1 MMMHKWNFLMVSPF
15 CDSSRTHLYLV
26 KAINFKSPQI
36 TVFWKLNDDEDL
48 SSEAN
53 VETLRFKG
61 HTKIS
66 LEHVVKKYVTLNN

>member
-1 MMMHKWNFLMVSPF
+1 MMMITF
-15 CDSSRTHLYLV
+15 CDSSRTHLYFV

-36 TVFWKLNDDEDL
+36 TVFWKINDDEKF

-53 VETLRFKG
+53 VEIFRFKG